1 MKKSANKLFINTVC
15 LSGSTQEKLRAA
27 HAAGFDQVELWR
39 QDVEATD
46 GDCQGIKDLLQTLPV
61 ALTDYQVLLDFDGAP
76 DSLREE
82 KRQEAIQMLD
92 TAVKL
97 GATTVLTPACTH
109 KACVKERVEED
120 MRWLVQQA
128 ARRGLRIAYEGMA
141 WSTAVNNTAEAWQLV
156 KRIDAPNLGLVVDAF
171 HIFVR
176 QRTVKDLDGIPM
188 EKIFLVQLSDLA
200 ETPSADHLVDT
211 ARHSRLL
218 PGEGTFPLDT
228 LITHLEEQG
237 YTGPI
242 GLEVFNDTLKKQDA
256 TEVAR
261 KAMQALKA
269 VCYRDEPQYSL

>member
-1 MKKSANKLFINTVC
+1 MKKSVNKLFINTVC
-15 LSGSTQEKLRAA
+15 LNGSTQDKLRAA

-46 GDCQGIKDLLQTLPV
+46 GNCAGIRDLLHTLPI

-76 DSLREE
+76 DSLRKE

-92 TAVKL
+92 TAVRL

-109 KACVKERVEED
+109 KECVKERVEED
-120 MRWLVQQA
+120 MRWLVHQA
-128 ARRGLRIAYEGMA
+128 GQRGLRIAYEGMA
-141 WSTAVNNTAEAWQLV
+141 WSTAIDNTAEAWQLV
-156 KRIDAPNLGLVVDAF
+156 QRIDAPNLGLVVDAF
-171 HIFVR
+171 HIFAR

-200 ETPSADHLVDT
+200 ETPSDGHMVDT

-228 LITHLEEQG
+228 LIAYLEENG
-237 YTGPI
+237 YNGPI
-242 GLEVFNDTLKKQDA
+242 GLEVFNDALKKQDP

-261 KAMQALKA
+261 KAILALKA
-269 VCYRDEPQYSL
+269 VYYRE

>member
-1 MKKSANKLFINTVC
+1 MRKSANKLFINTVC
-15 LSGSTQEKLRAA
+15 LNGCTQDKLRAA
-27 HAAGFDQVELWR
+27 HSAGFDQVELWR

-46 GDCQGIKDLLQTLPV
+46 GDCLGIKDLLQALPI

-92 TAVKL
+92 TAVRL
-97 GATTVLTPACTH
+97 GATTVLTPASTH
-109 KACVKERVEED
+109 KACVRERIEED

-128 ARRGLRIAYEGMA
+128 CRRGLRIAYEGMA

-156 KRIDAPNLGLVVDAF
+156 QRIDAPNLGLVVDAF
-171 HIFVR
+171 HIFAR
-176 QRTVKDLDGIPM
+176 QRTVKDLNGIPM
-188 EKIFLVQLSDLA
+188 EKIFMVQLSDLV
-200 ETPSADHLVDT
+200 ETPSADHLADS

-218 PGEGTFPLDT
+218 PGEGTFPLNT
-228 LITHLEEQG
+228 LITYLEEQG

-261 KAMQALKA
+261 KAMRALKA
-269 VCYRDEPQYSL
+269 VCYRDETQYSL